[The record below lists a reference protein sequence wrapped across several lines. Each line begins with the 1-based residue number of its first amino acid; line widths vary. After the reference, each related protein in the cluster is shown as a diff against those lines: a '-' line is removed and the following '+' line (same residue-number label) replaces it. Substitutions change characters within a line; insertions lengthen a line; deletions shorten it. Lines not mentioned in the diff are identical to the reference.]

1 MEEGQTASG
10 TTHPTVDFPQFT
22 KLPTEIR
29 LQIWR
34 HALEAPRLI
43 DTRATYLALRRTPHW
58 TDGRGQRRE
67 DASPLC
73 FANRESR
80 SVVLEHRAYVFFGT
94 ETAVPPVFPREQIK
108 RSMLCPLEFAAAA
121 NDVVV
126 VCAGALA
133 TMPIY
138 RFSGDC
144 GRVRRVLVTEKAD
157 RLFDVLGHG
166 PWHPSGWPHT
176 ASMRRAMA
184 REAFARLHS
193 ILGRGDLRTVYCL
206 PDGWTSPGQG
216 HKGALGPPGWAS
228 DWSGDEVLRNMVTLY
243 DVQEDEDGRGGRKEG
258 RRAHLG
264 KGM

>member
-1 MEEGQTASG
+1 MEEGRTASG
-10 TTHPTVDFPQFT
+10 TAHPTIDFPQFI

-43 DTRATYLALRRTPHW
+43 DTRATYLALRRAPHW
-58 TDGRGQRRE
+58 TDGLGRRRE

-73 FANRESR
+73 FANRKSR
-80 SVVLEHRAYVFFGT
+80 SVVLGHRAYVFFGS
-94 ETAVPPVFPREQIK
+94 ETSAVPPGFPREQIK
-108 RSMLCPLEFAAAA
+108 TSMPCPLEFAAAA

-133 TMPIY
+133 TRPTY
-138 RFSGDC
+138 RFWGDC
-144 GRVRRVLVTEKAD
+144 GRVRRVLVPEKAD
-157 RLFDVLGHG
+157 HLFDVLGHG
-166 PWHPSGWPHT
+166 PCHPSGWPHT

-193 ILGRGDLRTVYCL
+193 ILGRGNLRTVYCL
-206 PDGWTSPGQG
+206 PDGWTCLAWGRED
-216 HKGALGPPGWAS
+216 ALGPPGWAS

-243 DVQEDEDGRGGRKEG
+243 DVQEDGDGGEQGTEEEG
-258 RRAHLG
+258 HT
-264 KGM
+264 